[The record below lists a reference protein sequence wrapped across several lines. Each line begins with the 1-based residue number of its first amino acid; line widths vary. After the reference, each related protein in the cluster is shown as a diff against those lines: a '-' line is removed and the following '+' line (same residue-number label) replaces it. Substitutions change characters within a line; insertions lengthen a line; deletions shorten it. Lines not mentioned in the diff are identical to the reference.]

1 MKDELEQYILKLSEE
16 EREQALEIMREVI
29 SSSLDT

>member
-1 MKDELEQYILKLSEE
+1 MREELEQYIFKLSEE
-16 EREQALEIMREVI
+16 ERELALEIMREVI